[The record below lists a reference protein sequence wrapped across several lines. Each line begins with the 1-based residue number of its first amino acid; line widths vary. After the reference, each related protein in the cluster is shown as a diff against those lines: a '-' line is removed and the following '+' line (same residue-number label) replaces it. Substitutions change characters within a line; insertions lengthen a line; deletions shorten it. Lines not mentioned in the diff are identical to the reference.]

1 MEETIRMSILNNIF
15 KRSEPAPAPAP
26 QSTVGIITGG
36 DLFKSICTGG
46 YTSLDRNPE
55 VISAC
60 KKIADLIATMTIHL
74 MSNTENG
81 DQRIVNELSRKIDI
95 NPHKYMTRKDWMSVI
110 VMNLLLYG
118 DGNSIVIPK
127 TESGLL
133 GDLQPIKPSKIRYKE
148 IGDEYRVIINNTEL
162 DPENLLHFKLNPDE
176 DHPWKGRGFRM
187 PLREVTDNLSQA
199 AATEK
204 GFLTDK
210 WKPSVIIKVDGNVNE
225 LAGKEGREKILEEY
239 VATSEAG
246 QPWLIPAEMMDVT
259 TIKPLTL
266 GDLAIKDTIEINK
279 RTVATILGVPP
290 FIVGAGTYDDK
301 EWNNFI
307 NSTILPIA
315 TGIQQEMTR
324 KLLLNPKWYFKFNIS
339 SLYSYDIKTLSD
351 VYSNLYVRGIV
362 DGNEVRDKL
371 GMSPRE
377 GLSELV
383 ILENYIP
390 LEKVGDQLKLK
401 QEGESNE

>member
-1 MEETIRMSILNNIF
+1 MEETKRMSILNKLF
-15 KRSEPAPAPAP
+15 KRSETTQQP
-26 QSTVGIITGG
+26 QSNVGIITGG
-36 DLFKSICTGG
+36 DLYNSICTSG
-46 YTSLDRNPE
+46 YTRLDRNPE
-55 VISAC
+55 VLAAC
-60 KKIADLIATMTIHL
+60 KKIADLISTMTIHL
-74 MSNTENG
+74 MSNTDNG
-81 DQRIVNELSRKIDI
+81 DQRIVNELSKKIDI
-95 NPHKYMTRKDWMSVI
+95 TPNQYMTRKHWMNVI

-118 DGNSIVIPK
+118 QGNSIVVPK
-127 TESGLL
+127 TENGYL
-133 GDLQPIKPSKIRYKE
+133 GDLTPIPPSKIRFKSVGDGYK
-148 IGDEYRVIINNTEL
+148 VTINGTDF
-162 DPENLLHFKLNPDE
+162 DPGNLLHFTMNPDE
-176 DHPWKGRGFRM
+176 DYPWKGRGFNVT
-187 PLREVTDNLSQA
+187 LREVTDNLAQA

-204 GFLTDK
+204 GFLSDN

-225 LAGKEGREKILEEY
+225 LAGKEGRNKILEEY
-239 VATSEAG
+239 IETSEAG

-259 TIKPLTL
+259 TVKPLTL
-266 GDLAIKDTIEINK
+266 GDLAIKDTVEINK
-279 RTVATILGVPP
+279 KSVATILGVPP
-290 FIVGAGTYDDK
+290 FIVGAGTYNDQ

-371 GMSPRE
+371 SMSPRE

-401 QEGESNE
+401 QGGEGENNE